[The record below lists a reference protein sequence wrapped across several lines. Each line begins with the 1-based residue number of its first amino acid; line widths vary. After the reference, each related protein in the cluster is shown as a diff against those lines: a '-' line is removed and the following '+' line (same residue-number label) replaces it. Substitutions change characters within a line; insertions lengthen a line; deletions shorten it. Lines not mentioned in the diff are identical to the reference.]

1 MNLNKFKLEQP
12 LIKDYISTL
21 QGQNLSP
28 KTISTY
34 LKTLLK
40 FKKYLNGSLKR
51 ATQAKVEKFV
61 TDSLNGGLASR
72 TANRELSALRNFY
85 NWLVYH
91 RKIITSPVRLEMKIK
106 ITAKII
112 KEHLTDKDISD
123 LQEAIAKSDN
133 KTALRD
139 LALIEL
145 LRSTGVRINEL
156 MNIEKNDIT
165 LAEKQLQVRFQAKG
179 RKPRVCFFDDRTAK
193 SLGEFLP
200 SLPADQERLFP
211 VSNRQFYNILNGYL
225 REAGIKKIITA
236 HSFRHYF
243 ATKLLENG
251 TSEIFVQRL
260 MGHKN
265 LATLSIYAH
274 PSNAVLRKAYDS
286 ATI

>member
-1 MNLNKFKLEQP
+1 MNLNNFKCEQP
-12 LIKDYISTL
+12 LVKDYISTL

-28 KTISTY
+28 QTISTY
-34 LKTLLK
+34 LKTLRK
-40 FKKYLNGSLKR
+40 FKGYLRGSLKR
-51 ATQAKVEKFV
+51 ATHAKIEKFI

-91 RKIITSPVRLEMKIK
+91 RKIVASPVRLEMKIK
-106 ITAKII
+106 ITSKII
-112 KEHLTDKDISD
+112 KEPITEKDIAA
-123 LQEAIAKSDN
+123 LQEAVAKSEN
-133 KTALRD
+133 RTALRD
-139 LALIEL
+139 SAMIEL
-145 LRSTGVRINEL
+145 LRSTGIRINEL
-156 MNIEKNDIT
+156 MNLEKNDIT

-179 RKPRVCFFDDRTAK
+179 RKPRVCFFDDRTARI
-193 SLGEFLP
+193 LGEFLAT
-200 SLPADQERLFP
+200 LPADQSELFL

-225 REAGIKKIITA
+225 KKAGIKKIITA

-265 LATLSIYAH
+265 LTTLSIYAH
-274 PSNAVLRKAYDS
+274 PSNAVLRKAYDN
-286 ATI
+286 AKI